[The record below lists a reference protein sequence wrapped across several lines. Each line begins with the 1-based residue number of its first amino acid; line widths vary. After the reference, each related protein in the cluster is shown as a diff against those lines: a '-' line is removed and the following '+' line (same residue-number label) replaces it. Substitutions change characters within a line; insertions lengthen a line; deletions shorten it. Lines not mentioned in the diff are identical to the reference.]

1 MLAIG
6 AKIPDVSGLT
16 QENVLVHLPSLI
28 GKPLVVYFYPKDNT
42 PGCTAQA
49 CSIRDHYSTLQEKG
63 IQILGINA
71 DSVTSHQKF
80 VSKFTLPFP
89 LIADTEKSI
98 IDAFGVW
105 GPKKFMGKEYEGI
118 FRTTFLFDEEGFLK
132 EILTKPDTKRHAEE
146 ILTFFDKN

>member
-63 IQILGINA
+63 IQILGISA

-118 FRTTFLFDEEGFLK
+118 FRTTFLFDEEGLLK
-132 EILTKPDTKRHAEE
+132 EILTKPDTKKHAEE

>member
-118 FRTTFLFDEEGFLK
+118 LELLSYLMKKGS
-132 EILTKPDTKRHAEE
+132 
-146 ILTFFDKN
+146 

>member
-1 MLAIG
+1 MLEIG

-63 IQILGINA
+63 IQILGISA

-118 FRTTFLFDEEGFLK
+118 FRTTFLFDEEGLLK
-132 EILTKPDTKRHAEE
+132 EILTKPDTKKHAEE